1 MDKQK
6 VQTHAYSDQR
16 QHHRQGH
23 GTLRDLAGHPYAA
36 FEFMYHSYVTEN
48 GTYIDNHPQCD
59 KSYSRPHGQACG
71 VYGKM
76 RLVTLHLTQE
86 QSEARNREPYA
97 HQAQPGP
104 YPRKKGSLGG
114 EVDSWISFSLFWIRH

>member
-1 MDKQK
+1 
-6 VQTHAYSDQR
+6 
-16 QHHRQGH
+16 
-23 GTLRDLAGHPYAA
+23 
-36 FEFMYHSYVTEN
+36 
-48 GTYIDNHPQCD
+48 
-59 KSYSRPHGQACG
+59 
-71 VYGKM
+71 M